1 MAKKGKLD
9 IWTQIQNGDK
19 TAFDK
24 VYHLHID
31 SLYNYG
37 TSLTSD
43 IQLIEDAILEM
54 FINIWTKRSSIS
66 FNSNIKGYLFTSPR
80 RQIITQVEKQKKT
93 VLKDDFID
101 KMTYQKTVL
110 TSSDHRM
117 DQVKKKYL
125 NYLAEKERPS
135 C

>member
-37 TSLTSD
+37 SSLTSD
-43 IQLIEDAILEM
+43 IQLIEDAIQEI

-66 FNSNIKGYLFTSPR
+66 INSNIKGYLLTSLR
-80 RQIITQVEKQKKT
+80 RQVITQVEKEK
-93 VLKDDFID
+93 
-101 KMTYQKTVL
+101 KTVL
-110 TSSDHRM
+110 TSSDLRIG
-117 DQVKKKYL
+117 QVKKEISKL
-125 NYLAEKERPS
+125 SKREREAIV
-135 C
+135 